1 MKKIVISLIVL
12 MAVMCLCSCKND
24 SSGTHLIED
33 IEKLSTELQGM
44 SQAEVH
50 KFLGEPVGQLSGF
63 WGDIYQNSEKQ
74 GGLYEKQNW
83 QAETINKERK
93 VFYLCRNRVLC
104 EQTKLLRNWTSPNP
118 TPTR

>member
-44 SQAEVH
+44 SQVAPLNLIIL
-50 KFLGEPVGQLSGF
+50 F
-63 WGDIYQNSEKQ
+63 
-74 GGLYEKQNW
+74 
-83 QAETINKERK
+83 
-93 VFYLCRNRVLC
+93 
-104 EQTKLLRNWTSPNP
+104 
-118 TPTR
+118 

>member
-1 MKKIVISLIVL
+1 MRCGTLNKQHWLRGSELMKKIAISLIVL

-50 KFLGEPVGQLSGF
+50 ELLGEPVGELSGF

-74 GGLYEKQNW
+74 SVIVYYDENG
-83 QAETINKERK
+83 K
-93 VFYLCRNRVLC
+93 VELVKS
-104 EQTKLLRNWTSPNP
+104 TD
-118 TPTR
+118 

>member
-50 KFLGEPVGQLSGF
+50 KFLGEAFGAIF
-63 WGDIYQNSEKQ
+63 
-74 GGLYEKQNW
+74 
-83 QAETINKERK
+83 
-93 VFYLCRNRVLC
+93 
-104 EQTKLLRNWTSPNP
+104 TKIQKSNL
-118 TPTR
+118 